1 MNVIWESVC
10 VAKQCTVC
18 EDVPKAISRI
28 PESTNPFDIPR
39 SLEMESSFFH
49 NNHPGHA
56 ASEGNWICVKATLS
70 PQISSRVYRSHPS
83 PTEIATKLLR
93 TERNCLHHR
102 GTDPKWHCPSGGV
115 CIHCSCYKSLKRAQL
130 QYLATASILMWE
142 KVLPKPV

>member
-1 MNVIWESVC
+1 MWLNSGLFVKMSQ
-10 VAKQCTVC
+10 KQYPVFQNQQTHLAFP
-18 EDVPKAISRI
+18 DPLNWKA
-28 PESTNPFDIPR
+28 
-39 SLEMESSFFH
+39 H

-70 PQISSRVYRSHPS
+70 PQIPSRVHRSHPS